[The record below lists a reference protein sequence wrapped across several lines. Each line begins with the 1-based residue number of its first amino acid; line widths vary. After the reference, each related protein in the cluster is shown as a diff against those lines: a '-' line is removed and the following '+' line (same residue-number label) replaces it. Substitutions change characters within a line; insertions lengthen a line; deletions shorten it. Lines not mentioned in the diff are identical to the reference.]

1 MAKVINTKIDDGILI
16 FTFTNNEDEVF
27 SSFKLNPTD
36 INVAARAEEL
46 TEYFEQLKDSI
57 QKVTSG
63 KRWRNSINR
72 LKTRSTTCSDTK
84 HQRTCSRNRSRQLLF
99 SEMVR
104 YSLTLFLIKSQ
115 KQFHRKSKREK
126 RKCRQQ
132 LISIRRSIQNDRL

>member
-46 TEYFEQLKDSI
+46 KEYFEQFKDSI

-63 KRWRNSINR
+63 KEMAELNKQLEDKINY
-72 LKTRSTTCSDTK
+72 LLGYEASKDLFKEPITATTVFGNGQVFAYIVLDK
-84 HQRTCSRNRSRQLLF
+84 IA
-99 SEMVR
+99 EA
-104 YSLTLFLIKSQ
+104 IAPEI
-115 KQFHRKSKREK
+115 EK
-126 RKCRQQ
+126 RKKKMQTAV
-132 LISIRRSIQNDRL
+132 NKYTEKYTK